1 MLGERKEMER
11 STKKAEIANAQYTH
25 DIMISSWWEFHLI
38 CQNAVSYLPQ
48 KSRKTAWEES
58 LMYQTWGSPFL
69 FVILL
74 IIFIDFMPFC
84 GVTGSPKG
92 IPGVNIFPSR
102 LSLYHWLGASASL
115 QHRSG
120 YSNLFILGRGALK
133 GMFLKELILSILLET
148 LG

>member
-11 STKKAEIANAQYTH
+11 TTKKAEIANAQYTH
-25 DIMISSWWEFHLI
+25 DIMISSWWEFHPI

-48 KSRKTAWEES
+48 KSRKNAWEES
-58 LMYQTWGSPFL
+58 LIYQTWGSSYL

-84 GVTGSPKG
+84 GVKGSPKG
-92 IPGVNIFPSR
+92 IPGVVIFPSR